1 MLTTADAPVDLRLT
15 PDRATNGAAAGDLS
29 YVTVEIVDAQGAVIR
44 RATHQVTLEVT
55 GAGELIAIGS
65 PDPRSEELY
74 IFFREETPLADS
86 LGQYSRGRD
95 KLSRRYGRASGDRQ
109 TRSGRSQHEE
119 QTDDTT
125 IAHRLMGDWEPTPAF
140 YAALL
145 GQETSDADVSRPYP
159 FCLAHPFEGE
169 LSSGSL

>member
-1 MLTTADAPVDLRLT
+1 MLTTAGAPVDLRLT

-29 YVTVEIVDAQGAVIR
+29 YVTVEIVDAQGEVIR
-44 RATHQVTLEVT
+44 RATRQVTLEVT

-95 KLSRRYGRASGDRQ
+95 KLSRRYGRASGSRQ
-109 TRSGRSQHEE
+109 TIRSLATRR
-119 QTDDTT
+119 TDVGSAIVPM
-125 IAHRLMGDWEPTPAF
+125 IA
-140 YAALL
+140 
-145 GQETSDADVSRPYP
+145 
-159 FCLAHPFEGE
+159 CLVFLVANILHT
-169 LSSGSL
+169 